1 MAFDEVKKAV
11 VKATSLEHGPP
22 KEKHVQ
28 YMLQAI
34 KDGHGSS
41 AREIL
46 LEVGVDRVVIE
57 CCCSVAG
64 VSLECCQRLARV
76 LRRTGQHRPQDPLE
90 SVCTFIHS
98 LFFFQPHA
106 GHAATPKQGR
116 DHRCVLLVCC

>member
-46 LEVGVDRVVIE
+46 LEVGVVRVVIE

-76 LRRTGQHRPQDPLE
+76 LRRTGQHRPPDPLE
-90 SVCTFIHS
+90 TVCFTHLLTHTQVTQRLQS
-98 LFFFQPHA
+98 KD
-106 GHAATPKQGR
+106 ATTGVR
-116 DHRCVLLVCC
+116 R

>member
-64 VSLECCQRLARV
+64 VSLECCQRL
-76 LRRTGQHRPQDPLE
+76 E